1 MCSSVVYSSAAG
13 ARGDPTGS
21 VTAGVRGKNGGT
33 LLPNWQGDGGEKSPL
48 QPEASSFYDGIEGF
62 ICPQCRKELASPA
75 ALLAHFYVLH
85 EDCGGF
91 DDDSDSESNE
101 HFDSGGSGDGRESH
115 SSSPVEGRKIKRSRS
130 RRGGASISLDH
141 FILALQ
147 SFMEEHP
154 HEGYVLAR

>member
-1 MCSSVVYSSAAG
+1 M
-13 ARGDPTGS
+13 
-21 VTAGVRGKNGGT
+21 
-33 LLPNWQGDGGEKSPL
+33 LPNWQGDGGEKSPL
-48 QPEASSFYDGIEGF
+48 QPEASFHEGIEGF

-101 HFDSGGSGDGRESH
+101 RFDGGGSGRESR
-115 SSSPVEGRKIKRSRS
+115 SSSPAKGRKIRRSRS
-130 RRGGASISLDH
+130 RRDGASISLDH

-154 HEGYVLAR
+154 HEGYVLARW